1 MAVEPMQS
9 ARVLGEKVGLT
20 AMEMNLVLKAAG
32 ILEGEPGL
40 YSITG
45 DGGRFASET
54 YHSRSPKTGHDVIT
68 LDPAVLAELDLSPE
82 AKEWAREEA
91 TAIRRQRREQR
102 EAEAIDIAI
111 PDVDDS
117 PDEPGI
123 DPRVVF
129 GVLVVATLGVY
140 GVVKAAPRVK
150 RWWADRNAQ
159 APEVEA
165 QDDGS
170 ANDLPD
176 GPDSGDDV

>member
-1 MAVEPMQS
+1 MQS

-20 AMEMNLVLKAAG
+20 AMEMNLVLEEAG

-40 YSITG
+40 YSITAEG
-45 DGGRFASET
+45 EPFASET

-82 AKEWAREEA
+82 AKERAREQA
-91 TAIRRQRREQR
+91 SAIRRQRREQR
-102 EAEAIDIAI
+102 EAEAVDIGN
-111 PDVDDS
+111 PDVDGS
-117 PDEPGI
+117 PHEPGI

-129 GVLVVATLGVY
+129 GVLLGGTLGVY

-150 RWWADRNAQ
+150 RWWADRKAQ
-159 APEVEA
+159 APEIESQA
-165 QDDGS
+165 NGS

-176 GPDSGDDV
+176 GPDSGDEI